1 MLEFVVAGI
10 GLAVAIGGEGGL
22 DSAGLFCAE

>member
-1 MLEFVVAGI
+1 MLVFVIAGI

-22 DSAGLFCAE
+22 DSSGLFCAE